1 MQVWARIYKSGLI
14 FASLGSSVQAC
25 VYIRG
30 LGVYLQVRAFICR
43 SGLVFG
49 GIIVCLQFAPEFR
62 LAHELGISDKCHKFP
77 KPYMIICLLCVL
89 LRS

>member
-30 LGVYLQVRAFICR
+30 LGGYLQVWAFICR

-49 GIIVCLQFAPEFR
+49 IIIVCLQFAPELR
-62 LAHELGISDKCHKFP
+62 LAHELGIFDKCHKFS
-77 KPYMIICLLCVL
+77 KQYMITCLVCFL
-89 LRS
+89 